1 MAYGKETIRKAGEML
16 RRMDDAYS
24 VNIAKLYRDA
34 GPTVKFGSY
43 MIGGA
48 HPSFRKA
55 VPLIKDGA
63 GQMEQMFGTAMQ
75 YAVPAANAVPKY
87 VLPAAG
93 VTLAGKGL
101 FDVGV
106 MLGQAAAANQQTEGT
121 ITPS

>member
-63 GQMEQMFGTAMQ
+63 GQMEQMLGTAMQ

-106 MLGQAAAANQQTEGT
+106 MLGQAAANQQTEGT